1 LVLGFGSI
9 IDKNGFGMKTLK
21 VGTKV
26 RLPNHDFLSDGSV
39 LKVINGVL
47 YVVKNEDDNISG
59 LCFALAILL
68 VLGWT
73 ALGATGMLLDM
84 LIVWLKS

>member
-1 LVLGFGSI
+1 
-9 IDKNGFGMKTLK
+9 M
-21 VGTKV
+21 
-26 RLPNHDFLSDGSV
+26 
-39 LKVINGVL
+39 
-47 YVVKNEDDNISG
+47 KNEDDKISG

-73 ALGATGMLLDM
+73 ALGATGMLDM